1 MNFEALFEILMK
13 NFGVQIIFFLPR
25 SWNDDLLSD
34 YGVNL
39 DQYNNYQVPVTE
51 TRYNKIQSVL

>member
-13 NFGVQIIFFLPR
+13 NFGVQIFLFLPR

-39 DQYNNYQVPVTE
+39 DQYNIHQVPVTE